1 MEVLQF
7 AYESQYSERRHGF
20 SYIFPDLSHNDSAE
34 RNLPFHSSEV
44 VNEIISQIG
53 TLEKLKTLNRWG
65 YYPKEEW
72 HYKLLFVFQN

>member
-53 TLEKLKTLNRWG
+53 TLEKLKTLRYIKSVG
-65 YYPKEEW
+65 I
-72 HYKLLFVFQN
+72 LSQRRMAL